1 MKRDK
6 ARTLFEAGALM
17 ACEGVPAPIEGAG
30 WALQIVGRDGR
41 KDPLETTRKGQIR
54 YFRTLDAA
62 AREAG
67 IIGFRQIQVY
77 L

>member
-17 ACEGVPAPIEGAG
+17 ACEVVPAPMEGAG
-30 WALQIVGRDGR
+30 WALVIVGRDSR

-67 IIGFRQIQVY
+67 IIGFRNVTLY